1 MNSLAVELDSFKEQ
15 FLAKAPPEAVKKM
28 MAANTAL
35 EHANLPARAV
45 AVGQQA
51 PDFSLPDMQ
60 NTLVTLSARLARRP
74 VVVSFYRGG
83 WCPYCNLQLRAL
95 GQSLDAIERLGAEL
109 IAISP
114 QTPDNSL
121 STVEKNSICF
131 TVLSDVGNK
140 VARRYGLV
148 FTLAESLRPLYKS
161 FGIDIPASNGDE
173 TWELP
178 LPATYVIDQQGV
190 VRGGFVN
197 ADYTRRM
204 EPADIIASLKLLQAG
219 A

>member
-1 MNSLAVELDSFKEQ
+1 MNSLAAELDSFKAQ
-15 FLAKAPPEAVKKM
+15 FLAKAPSEAVKKM
-28 MAANTAL
+28 MEANAAL
-35 EHANLPARAV
+35 EQANLPARAV
-45 AVGQQA
+45 AVGQRA
-51 PDFSLPDMQ
+51 PDFALPDIK
-60 NTLVTLSARLARRP
+60 NTLVTLSSRLARGP
-74 VVVSFYRGG
+74 VVVSFYRGT
-83 WCPYCNLQLRAL
+83 WCPYCNIQLRAL
-95 GQSLDAIERLGAEL
+95 GQSLDAIESLGAEL

-121 STVEKNSICF
+121 STVEKNSLRF

-190 VRGGFVN
+190 VRAGFVN

-204 EPADIIASLKLLQAG
+204 EPADIIASLKLLQTG
-219 A
+219 S